1 MQPTTPTQIELPSAP
16 PTVGDLD
23 VLALSA
29 SEWRIFDNRFSP
41 DNALGLLGFVEET
54 RNRFE
59 VLQIGRPGEITRY
72 GTLSQ
77 ALDHFVRM
85 PVAHS

>member
-1 MQPTTPTQIELPSAP
+1 MQPITSTQIELPSVA
-16 PTVGDLD
+16 PTVVDLD

-29 SEWRIFDNRFSP
+29 TEWRIFDNRVSP
-41 DNALGLLGFVEET
+41 DNALGLLGFVEEK

-77 ALDHFVRM
+77 ALDHFVRN
-85 PVAHS
+85 PVAPF

>member
-1 MQPTTPTQIELPSAP
+1 M
-16 PTVGDLD
+16 
-23 VLALSA
+23 
-29 SEWRIFDNRFSP
+29 SP
-41 DNALGLLGFVEET
+41 NNALGLLGFVEEK

-77 ALDHFVRM
+77 ALDHFVRN
-85 PVAHS
+85 PVAPF